1 MRRSVTRG
9 VAWGRGFTL
18 IELLVVIAIIAVL
31 IGLLLPAVQA
41 AREAARRIQCV
52 NNLKQIGL
60 GLHNYQSS
68 NNCFPPGGLTT
79 SVSGVLNTTGQD
91 SVSAYV
97 RMLGHLEQAAL
108 YNAWNSNLPILNN
121 AYGNIANYTLMVTR
135 LAVFLCPS
143 DPPPTYLET
152 NLTQQNLLG
161 AFAAPVSPGVNYF
174 PSWGSSL
181 EYDGKQTGGPP
192 NGVFMLDGGAIGFTN
207 ITDGSSNTIACAE
220 WITGTGNN
228 SAVTIPTD
236 VVMSGTYPPGVTRNT
251 PQMVMPAGGAAFL
264 RWEATCTAEATN
276 PAFRALYHTTLMGQ
290 SWCYALP
297 NWCSGNIVLPPNP
310 KYSNCTVSPASAGTA
325 APGNY
330 GMSSFHPGGANVVM
344 CDASVRFLKNSTS
357 MPTIWALASCAQGEV
372 ISSDSY

>member
-1 MRRSVTRG
+1 
-9 VAWGRGFTL
+9 
-18 IELLVVIAIIAVL
+18 
-31 IGLLLPAVQA
+31 
-41 AREAARRIQCV
+41 
-52 NNLKQIGL
+52 
-60 GLHNYQSS
+60 
-68 NNCFPPGGLTT
+68 
-79 SVSGVLNTTGQD
+79 
-91 SVSAYV
+91 
-97 RMLGHLEQAAL
+97 
-108 YNAWNSNLPILNN
+108 
-121 AYGNIANYTLMVTR
+121 MVTR

-161 AFAAPVSPGVNYF
+161 SFAAPVSPGVNYF
-174 PSWGSSL
+174 TSWGSSL
-181 EYDGKQTGGPP
+181 EYDGKLTGGPP

-228 SAVTIPTD
+228 SVVTIPTD
-236 VVMSGTYPPGVTRNT
+236 VVMSGTYPSGVTRNT

-264 RWEATCTAEATN
+264 KWEAQCTAQASN
-276 PAFRALYHTTLMGQ
+276 PSFRALYHTTLLGQ

-297 NWCSGNIVLPPNP
+297 NWCTGNIVLPPNP
-310 KYSNCTVSPASAGTA
+310 KYANCTVNPASSGTA

-330 GMSSFHPGGANVVM
+330 GMSSFHPGGVNVVM

-357 MPTIWALASCAQGEV
+357 TPTIWALASCAQGEV